1 MEDRHAVAA
10 VFEDQAHARAALD
23 ALRDAGFGPDEVG
36 VAARRPEEARDR
48 VEDSGPIVDPD
59 PTEGILAGGLVGGV
73 VGWLAGIAT
82 FAVPGAGAIF
92 AAGALAAAVS
102 GAGAGAAI
110 GGLIDSLTGAGVP
123 SEHADWYQ
131 ERLAAGSALVTVRS
145 AERRA
150 EAREILRRHG
160 GREYTEADSARS

>member
-1 MEDRHAVAA
+1 MEDRHTVAA

-36 VAARRPEEARDR
+36 VAARGSEESQDR
-48 VEDSGPIVDPD
+48 AEERGPIVDPD
-59 PTEGILAGGLVGGV
+59 PTEGILAGGVVGGV
-73 VGWLAGIAT
+73 VGWLAGIAA

-110 GGLIDSLTGAGVP
+110 GGLVDSLTGAGVP
-123 SEHADWYQ
+123 SEHAEWYQ
-131 ERLAAGSALVTVRS
+131 ERLAAGSALITVRS
-145 AERRA
+145 SERRA
-150 EAREILRRHG
+150 EAREILLRHG
-160 GREYTEADSARS
+160 GREYAEADSSGS